1 VEDRRARTSGPR
13 GSRIAEIQH
22 RDPVVLPAPAPE
34 EFPVRVT
41 PTMRIPLLPD
51 VQELGVSVHVHAG
64 ILTMALL
71 EGSRLGVRHGM
82 TTAWRP

>member
-1 VEDRRARTSGPR
+1 
-13 GSRIAEIQH
+13 
-22 RDPVVLPAPAPE
+22 
-34 EFPVRVT
+34 VRVT